1 MAYLMKGSEVL
12 GKFNLIDENWILVL
26 DTTGETIEISL
37 TELFANAQN
46 YRCLAGE
53 MKTQDFAILRILLAV
68 LQTVFSRFDADGN
81 PYDYIDLDDR
91 FRQIDDVDE
100 DDLTNYKKDLRRTW
114 KNLWK
119 AGEFPDIINKYLEKW
134 NDRFYLLDDKYPFMQ
149 VSEDII
155 RHNTKNKK
163 GTAISIKNIN
173 RTITESNNK
182 TSLFAGKDNS
192 NKNITTEEEIAR
204 WLITY
209 HGYTGTGDK
218 TKFTNIGGKFS
229 PSKGWLYDLGGI
241 YFTGNNL
248 FETLM
253 LNLVLVHPKGFN
265 EYKQRPA
272 WEFSVSENVD
282 EALTISFINNLA
294 ELYTRYSRAIYIDP
308 YVDLSKDFSFEVVK
322 LLDVEHQNQNLELM
336 TTWRKNESGP
346 NRGTFT
352 PKKHRR
358 DISLWRSFGL
368 LALNPNTNDNWKVGL
383 MDQLESIKDTLG
395 DYNFTINSVSME
407 DDGNATSWVPVNEIY
422 DYLNI
427 NDFVASDLSKNG
439 WVIRIDDTINETKDI
454 VEVTYK
460 KFLKEI
466 KLIRNQQSDNFV
478 EQRVENVY
486 FLLNDPFKNWLMSIT
501 IDDNKDQKVEEW
513 RKTLEKIV
521 RSEAD
526 KVLENANPRDYTGI
540 TIDDKNHNIV
550 TAYNSFNYF
559 LNKKLRKED

>member
-1 MAYLMKGSEVL
+1 MKGSEVL
-12 GKFNLIDENWILVL
+12 GKFNLLDENWILVL
-26 DTTGETIEISL
+26 DLSGETKEISL

-46 YRCLAGE
+46 YRSLAGE
-53 MKTQDFAILRILLAV
+53 MKTQDFAILRILLAI

-81 PYDYIDLDDR
+81 PYDYVKLDER
-91 FRQIDDVDE
+91 FKQIEDVDE
-100 DDLTNYKKDLRRTW
+100 DDLSAYKKDLKRTW

-119 AGEFPDIINKYLEKW
+119 AGEFPDIVNEYLEKW
-134 NDRFYLLDDKYPFMQ
+134 RDRFYLLDDKYPFMQ

-155 RHNTKNKK
+155 RNNTKNKK

-182 TSLFAGKDNS
+182 TSLFSGKDNS
-192 NKNITTEEEIAR
+192 NKNLTTEEEIAR
-204 WLITY
+204 RLITY

-218 TKFTNIGGKFS
+218 IKFTNIGDKFS

-253 LNLVLVHPKGFN
+253 LNLVLVHPQEFN
-265 EYKQRPA
+265 KYRQRPA

-282 EALTISFINNLA
+282 QALTISLINNLA

-308 YVDLSKDFSFEVVK
+308 DVDLSKDFSFEVVK

-346 NRGTFT
+346 NKGTFT

-368 LALNPNTNDNWKVGL
+368 LALNPNTNDTWKVGL
-383 MDQLESIKDTLG
+383 MTHLESIKNTIG
-395 DYNFTINSVSME
+395 DYNFTINSISME

-427 NDFVASDLSKNG
+427 NDFVASDLSENG
-439 WVIRIDDTINETKDI
+439 WVIRIDDTINETKEI

-460 KFLKEI
+460 RFLREI

-501 IDDNKDQKVEEW
+501 IDDGKDQKIEEW

-540 TIDDKNHNIV
+540 TIDDKNYNIV

-559 LNKKLRKED
+559 LNKKLRKGD